1 MRAETELSPAVFRLY
16 VDLVRKRTGLVIPES
31 RRQRLATRLRAHARV
46 EGSFVRLY
54 AALRETPTES
64 AAFGQ
69 LLDAASPTSTAF
81 FGDTSSL
88 EALSEEIAP
97 ERLLALGADG
107 VLDIW
112 CVGCSTGEEP
122 YSLAIRL
129 DEKGIT
135 PGRRVRIRGTD
146 LSPEAIGRARAGVFG
161 GHALRTVSEERRE
174 KYFEPA
180 GDTTF
185 RIREPLRSAV
195 YFAARSLLDEPKGSG
210 MFDAILCRN
219 VLPFLEEDVRG
230 RAVETLAIFLK
241 PGGYL
246 LLGGEDGRAA
256 AATPLTV
263 VRLRHDIA
271 YRR

>member
-1 MRAETELSPAVFRLY
+1 MRGEAELTQAVFRLY

-31 RRQRLATRLRAHARV
+31 RRERLRTRLWADARA
-46 EGSFVRLY
+46 EGSFARLY

-69 LLDAASPTSTAF
+69 LLDAASPAATAF
-81 FGDTSSL
+81 FGDPSSL

-97 ERLLALGADG
+97 ERLLALGAEG

-112 CVGCSTGEEP
+112 CVGCATGEEP
-122 YSLAIRL
+122 FSLAIRL
-129 DEKGIT
+129 DEKGIA

-146 LSPEAIGRARAGVFG
+146 LSPDAIRRARAGVF
-161 GHALRTVSEERRE
+161 AEYTLRTVSAERRE

-180 GDTTF
+180 GERRF

-210 MFDAILCRN
+210 TFDAILCRN

-230 RAVETLAIFLK
+230 RAVETLALFLK

-263 VRLRHDIA
+263 VRLRHDVA